1 MIRNWVTSM
10 AAAEAGPDVF
20 GGVVQMM
27 ASFFYAGDVLL
38 TWLQGEFDV
47 VVGLFEWVRM

>member
-38 TWLQGEFDV
+38 TWLQGGFDV
-47 VVGLFEWVRM
+47 LVGLFEWVRM